1 MTFEIEHPTKPGVKA
16 RYGWSP
22 YLGGFLVEVCVGQD
36 VLHYSP
42 VTTDSETTL
51 RGALGVLVEHEF
63 TTWDDIYAATKQ
75 LQLYLVEEI
84 DDSEVRMAATII
96 ENFKMGA
103 S

>member
-1 MTFEIEHPTKPGVKA
+1 MIFEIGHPTRPGVKA
-16 RYGWSP
+16 HYGWSP
-22 YLGGFLVEVCVGQD
+22 YLGGFFVEVYTGQITYY
-36 VLHYSP
+36 YSP
-42 VTTDSETTL
+42 ATTGSETTL

-84 DDSEVRMAATII
+84 DDSELQMAAAIV
-96 ENFKMGA
+96 ENLKRVA